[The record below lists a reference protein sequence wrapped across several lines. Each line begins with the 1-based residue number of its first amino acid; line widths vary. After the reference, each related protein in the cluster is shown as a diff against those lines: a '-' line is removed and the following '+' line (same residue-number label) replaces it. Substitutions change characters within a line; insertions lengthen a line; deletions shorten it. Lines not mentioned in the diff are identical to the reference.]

1 MVRTGA
7 QGHLSDTGLLCRYMK
22 VKYDDLV
29 SKYIDVRGKVTQS
42 LFEFVGIPFTSE
54 VAKNVANFRLGYKS
68 IEDSTEKGKERLP
81 RGYFGVYRPDNY
93 NPDHWRDQMEREVKN
108 QN

>member
-1 MVRTGA
+1 
-7 QGHLSDTGLLCRYMK
+7 MK

-29 SKYIDVRGKVTQS
+29 SEDFDVRGKVTRS

-68 IEDSTEKGKERLP
+68 IENSTEKEKNRLG
-81 RGYFGVYRPDNY
+81 GYSGVYRPDY
-93 NPDHWRDQMEREVKN
+93 YKPDHWRDTMDREVKS

>member
-1 MVRTGA
+1 
-7 QGHLSDTGLLCRYMK
+7 MK

-29 SKYIDVRGKVTQS
+29 SEDFDVRGKVTQS

-68 IEDSTEKGKERLP
+68 IENSTEKEKNRLG
-81 RGYFGVYRPDNY
+81 GYFGVYRPDNY
-93 NPDHWRDQMEREVKN
+93 KPDHWRDTMDREVKS